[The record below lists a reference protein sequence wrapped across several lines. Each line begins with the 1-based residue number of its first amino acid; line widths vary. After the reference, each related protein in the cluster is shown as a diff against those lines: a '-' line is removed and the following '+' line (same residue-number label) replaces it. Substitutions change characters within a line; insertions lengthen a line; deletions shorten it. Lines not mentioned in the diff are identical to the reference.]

1 MHCTHEGPQAE
12 KMADTQPEKMGE
24 KPEKD
29 RKQAAQYIGTKPK
42 RGSGNSEY
50 PQLALRLYPNQSA
63 TQPTLPRRSPTLGV
77 NGLLA
82 PGVGDQ
88 AKDAMRLPTAT
99 GPADQAQ
106 NAGTAPKE
114 TPARQPHEPTKGVHS
129 KQSRDLG
136 QPCPQRA
143 QLPNRGP
150 PRGTQEWVR
159 RKEKGRKSD
168 KNGQS

>member
-82 PGVGDQ
+82 PGVEGR
-88 AKDAMRLPTAT
+88 AKSTWRPTESPKPMTRARN
-99 GPADQAQ
+99 AQ
-106 NAGTAPKE
+106 
-114 TPARQPHEPTKGVHS
+114 
-129 KQSRDLG
+129 
-136 QPCPQRA
+136 
-143 QLPNRGP
+143 
-150 PRGTQEWVR
+150 
-159 RKEKGRKSD
+159 GRKGKGEAKTKARDGPRSSPQNRSTTQPTPRREPYD
-168 KNGQS
+168 RVNGLEAPGVEGRAGNT